1 MMSNIHPTAIVEEGA
16 KIAKSAKIGA
26 YTFIDKGVV
35 IDENVHIFQGAQI
48 WGNTKIG
55 EGSKIYSSSVIG
67 QVPQDLKFHGEKV
80 ELIIGKNNTI
90 REFAFFNPGTEHDKG
105 YTKIGDNNLFMAYTH
120 VAHDVVVGDNNI
132 FANNVALAGHVEVG
146 NHVVIGGHTPIHQFC
161 KIGDYAMVGGAS
173 ALTQDI
179 PPFCLAEGN
188 RATIK
193 SLNLVGI
200 RRKLPKEDVEAILSA
215 YKKLFRSKEG
225 IKESAKE
232 LFETTT
238 NDSVKML
245 CKFIL
250 ETKRGIPYERNND
263 NDK

>member
-1 MMSNIHPTAIVEEGA
+1 MGTIHPTAIIEEGA
-16 KIAKSAKIGA
+16 KIAESAKIGA
-26 YTFIDKGVV
+26 YTFIDSGVV
-35 IDENVHIFQGAQI
+35 LDEGVEIYQGTQI

-55 EGSKIYSSSVIG
+55 EGTKIYSHSVIG

-132 FANNVALAGHVEVG
+132 FANNVALAGHVEIG
-146 NHVVIGGHTPIHQFC
+146 DYVVIGGHTPVHQFC
-161 KIGDYAMVGGAS
+161 KIGDYAMIGGAS

-188 RATIK
+188 RATIR

-215 YKKLFRSKEG
+215 YKKLFRSNKAL
-225 IKESAKE
+225 KDSAKE
-232 LFETTT
+232 LLEESS
-238 NDSVKML
+238 NEKVKSL
-245 CKFIL
+245 CSFIL
-250 ETKRGIPYERNND
+250 ETKRGIPYERNSD